1 MATTVELVRLHVA
14 DRSVGRQIKAD
25 AVVPLVAR
33 KQPESP
39 VPALTNGAAVV
50 SERGKLVDCC
60 PDWPQLQGDNSRQQ
74 GCHLHVI

>member
-39 VPALTNGAAVV
+39 VPALTDGAAVV

-60 PDWPQLQGDNSRQQ
+60 PD
-74 GCHLHVI
+74 